1 MSNIKLFNVAPSVP
15 DELRFLEELSFN
27 MWWCWHPE
35 ATELFERI
43 DPALWREVEGSTRT
57 FLSRLPQSKLE
68 ELAHDTFY
76 LRSLKAVETEFRR
89 DVPLHDDIRKRKIAY
104 FSMEF
109 GIHESLRIFSGGL
122 GVLAGDH
129 LKAASDLHLPLVGV
143 GLLYRQG
150 YFRQVLDRNGWQ
162 QERYPDNEIYN
173 MPITRALDPS
183 GKEVTISFPL
193 QDRRVSAAVWVLK
206 VGNVPLVLLDTEI
219 PENPPEL
226 RALTWRLYGGDVRNR
241 IHQELLLGIGGYK
254 ALVAMGCE
262 PEVCHMN
269 EGHAAFLSLARIA
282 HLVQTHGYEP
292 DTALEVVWRSN
303 VFTTHTPVPAGNEV
317 FDINLVRPYL
327 APLCKEAG
335 VDVERMLKWGIPIKE
350 RNSSSH
356 MSMTVLGLRLAN
368 FSNGVSRLHGE
379 VARSMWKELWPGRA
393 LDEIPIRHITNG
405 IHPASWIATRKR
417 VIFDHYLPA
426 DWLMNPDEKKLAERL
441 EQIPDYELWTAHEL
455 CRQSLVRYVRQ
466 RLQRSLKCVVTNQSE
481 SGKSILDPNILTIGF
496 ARRFATYKRGTL
508 LLRYP
513 DRLLKLLRNTA
524 TPVQFVF
531 AGKAHPAD
539 DNGKSLIQQLVQF
552 ARQNGVSD
560 RLVFLEDYDI
570 GMARKL
576 VQGVDVWLNNPRR
589 PQEASGTSGM
599 KAAINGTLNLSILD
613 GWWDEAYAP
622 GNGWAIRGNENYQD
636 PEDCDNFEAQ
646 ELFTLLENEVIPLFY
661 DRTGNDLPTRWIK
674 MMKNSI
680 AMGLGN
686 FSSLRMVEDYRSM
699 FYNNAARDFEQLTA
713 DSALKAQGLVT
724 QKRRLAENF
733 SQMIVEAPVVD
744 GDLNG
749 EIHVGDSFRVR
760 VKVFLNQLKPE
771 EVEVQ
776 VYTGNVNVHNEII
789 TSRSLNMR
797 KVEDLGDGWY
807 VYEHRMV
814 CRNSGRFGLTAR
826 ITPLG
831 NEWTNSVPGFI
842 CWPR

>member
-15 DELRFLEELSFN
+15 DELRFLEEISFN
-27 MWWCWHPE
+27 MWWSWHP
-35 ATELFERI
+35 AAIELFERI
-43 DPALWREVEGSTRT
+43 DPALWREVEGNTRM
-57 FLSRLPQSKLE
+57 FLNCLPQGKLE
-68 ELAHDTFY
+68 ELARDSFY
-76 LRSLKAVETEFRR
+76 LRSLKAVEAEFRR
-89 DVPLHDDIRKRKIAY
+89 DVQIHDEVKKRKIAY

-162 QERYPDNEIYN
+162 QERYPENEIHN
-173 MPITRALDPS
+173 MPITRACDPH

-193 QDRRVSAAVWVLK
+193 IDRVVSAAVWVLK
-206 VGNVPLVLLDTEI
+206 VGNVPLILLDTEI
-219 PENPPEL
+219 PQNPPEL
-226 RALTWRLYGGDVRNR
+226 RILTWRLYGGDVRNR
-241 IHQELLLGIGGYK
+241 IHQELLLGVGGYK
-254 ALVAMGCE
+254 ALVAMGYE

-282 HLVQTHGYEP
+282 HLVQAYGYDM
-292 DTALEVVWRSN
+292 DTALEIVWRSN
-303 VFTTHTPVPAGNEV
+303 VFTTHTPVPAGNEI
-317 FDINLVRPYL
+317 FDLDLIRPYL
-327 APLCKEAG
+327 APLCGEAG
-335 VDVERMLKWGIPIKE
+335 VDVDRMLKWGIPINE
-350 RNSSSH
+350 RNTSKR

-368 FSNGVSRLHGE
+368 FSNAVSRLHGD
-379 VARSMWKELWPGRA
+379 VARSMWKDLWPGRA
-393 LDEIPIRHITNG
+393 LDEIPIGHITNG
-405 IHPASWIATRKR
+405 VHPASWIATRKR
-417 VIFDHYLPA
+417 VIFDHYLSA
-426 DWLMNPDEKKLAERL
+426 DWLMRPNRERLAERL
-441 EQIPDYELWTAHEL
+441 EQVPDYELWSAHEL
-455 CRQSLVRYVRQ
+455 CRQSLVRYVRLHQ
-466 RLQRSLKCVVTNQSE
+466 QHSLKCVVTDPGE
-481 SGKSILDPNILTIGF
+481 CGKAVLDPNILTVGF

-513 DRLLKLLRNTA
+513 DRLLKLLRNPTM
-524 TPVQFVF
+524 PVQFIF

-539 DNGKSLIQQLVQF
+539 DSGKSLIQQLVQF

-560 RLVFLEDYDI
+560 RLIFLEDYDI

-599 KAAINGTLNLSILD
+599 KAAINGVLNLSILD
-613 GWWDEAYAP
+613 GWWDEAYEP
-622 GNGWAIRGNENYQD
+622 GNGWAIRSNENYQD

-646 ELFTLLENEVIPLFY
+646 ELFNLLENEVVPLFY
-661 DRTGNDLPTRWIK
+661 DRTNNDLPSRWIK
-674 MMKNSI
+674 MMKNAI
-680 AMGLGN
+680 AMGLGS
-686 FSSLRMVEDYRSM
+686 FSSLRMVEEYRDL
-699 FYNNAARDFEQLTA
+699 FYNSAMRDFEQLVA
-713 DSALKAQGLVT
+713 DNAAKAKALVAQKHRF
-724 QKRRLAENF
+724 QENF
-733 SQMIVEAPVVD
+733 PNMIVEDPVVE
-744 GDLNG
+744 GDLRG

-776 VYTGNVNVHNEII
+776 IYAGKVNVHNVII
-789 TSRSLNMR
+789 SSQSQNMHMA
-797 KVEDLGDGWY
+797 EDLGDGNY
-807 VYEHRMV
+807 MYEHRVV
-814 CRNSGRFGLTAR
+814 CKNSGRFGLTAR
-826 ITPLG
+826 ITPVG